1 MTLKEWIMFPVM
13 ENKPRANPKEKGN
26 INLFIIR
33 ESVEGIP
40 TRIREEKCGKERNG
54 TMTVCP

>member
-1 MTLKEWIMFPVM
+1 MFPVM

>member
-1 MTLKEWIMFPVM
+1 M